1 MYLFVIL
8 SRDSAQGERVSPLY
22 GYRNVQPEMLGVF
35 ETFRSEME
43 YPIWPFWSQTGHGF
57 CALVLNL
64 VCAVFLK
71 EASFSSLAIR
81 PGNQTIQYRSKGLQ
95 HYTRVKRVCYTHITR
110 SVHSVSMQCPRT
122 LHANTHKMRVI
133 TRV

>member
-1 MYLFVIL
+1 
-8 SRDSAQGERVSPLY
+8 
-22 GYRNVQPEMLGVF
+22 
-35 ETFRSEME
+35 ME

-81 PGNQTIQYRSKGLQ
+81 PGNQTIHVVDKAGDPGSSNFMIYGRKAGLRSGINL
-95 HYTRVKRVCYTHITR
+95 RDR
-110 SVHSVSMQCPRT
+110 P
-122 LHANTHKMRVI
+122 
-133 TRV
+133 